1 MQSVHNSVIIIVYTR
16 TPLVRD
22 RNYALTAIPLK
33 RKRNDA
39 DDLLDVMYNVQWM
52 ITDMDLYHVDN

>member
-33 RKRNDA
+33 ESETMRTTC
-39 DDLLDVMYNVQWM
+39 WM
-52 ITDMDLYHVDN
+52 